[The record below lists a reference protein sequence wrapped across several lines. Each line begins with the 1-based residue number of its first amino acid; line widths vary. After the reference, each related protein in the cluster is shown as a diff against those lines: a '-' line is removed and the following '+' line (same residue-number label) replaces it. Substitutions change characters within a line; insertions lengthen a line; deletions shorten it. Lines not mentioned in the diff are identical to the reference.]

1 MESLF
6 STPMPS
12 FVETPPRIQSAGQN
26 ELTEMAFTK
35 HFVTDFQEFKPST
48 AERIDKI
55 KLLLWENVTGHDIVR
70 AEYIKQQVELLQ
82 MKIIDLG
89 WNQNPYSK

>member
-1 MESLF
+1 MNLLKWLL
-6 STPMPS
+6 PS
-12 FVETPPRIQSAGQN
+12 I
-26 ELTEMAFTK
+26 
-35 HFVTDFQEFKPST
+35 FVTDFQEFKLST